1 MIYMIIY
8 IYIYEYIYICV
19 YLIFFPVGGVV
30 VVAVG
35 YTRACIHLWPVCGLV
50 THDMCYT

>member
-1 MIYMIIY
+1 MIYMSIY

-19 YLIFFPVGGVV
+19 YLIFFQLLVWRWSRLG
-30 VVAVG
+30 ARERA
-35 YTRACIHLWPVCGLV
+35 YTSGPCGLV